1 MIKLNLRDRID
12 KFKHPIGPK
21 GLNMMQLQQEEEFRR
36 CQTERED
43 REMALKLQQE
53 EEKQGLQL
61 KRGHSEI
68 DEESR
73 KLIAQIQE
81 ME

>member
-1 MIKLNLRDRID
+1 
-12 KFKHPIGPK
+12 
-21 GLNMMQLQQEEEFRR
+21 MMQLQQEEEFRR

-81 ME
+81 MEQYSLIQDAIDHEDFQGDAQDM